1 MADGP
6 TPLKVAYTI
15 SVGKEV
21 SFSETIDFQVSATCM
36 TTVVVPNDA
45 KPVDVS
51 VAAEVADAL
60 NFQFLLIRP
69 LLLGQVPIKA
79 ADLVHTTD
87 PAKPPVGILVYSVPV
102 ANPATAD
109 DQRKP
114 LRGSHVFAAGQTEWV
129 TDMLK
134 AGGPGGLTK
143 LRFWNSKPAAK
154 LSDLSEADKAKVL
167 KENPLFQDPVTGKPL
182 ADQKLIDKAE
192 EKWAAGRHDI
202 TVQIVAGYS
211 PILKADA
218 CGPGQ
223 SQA

>member
-36 TTVVVPNDA
+36 TTVVIKNDK
-45 KPVDVS
+45 KPVE
-51 VAAEVADAL
+51 VAVAPDVADAL

-79 ADLVHTTD
+79 ADLVLTAD